1 MKVLSE
7 ACSRNRNGGKQQ
19 TPQHHF
25 GRRHQLQV
33 QGSKQLLVTLCSRIF
48 LGTGKGFGKDI
59 DRVETFV
66 WATDITRIKYVMAVR
81 IQSSSYTATFRFHF
95 LMLKG
100 FKNTV
105 IWYAWRLGW
114 QIPTTRAE
122 NLRFAQ
128 ESWHWHHYCFLY
140 KSCDQHELRL
150 GPNHSREPGRK
161 RLSLL
166 CTMLWVK
173 LSYERL
179 PFLGVQIHT
188 NYFCFCTH
196 LCIFWKY
203 VF

>member
-7 ACSRNRNGGKQQ
+7 ACSHNRKRGKQQ

-33 QGSKQLLVTLCSRIF
+33 QGSKQLLVCSRIF

-59 DRVETFV
+59 DNVETFV

-100 FKNTV
+100 FKSMNLICMETGMTDPNNKSGKIEV
-105 IWYAWRLGW
+105 CKSKLASLFFSVQIMRSARASAGAESQQGAWKKNAYRSYVQCCG
-114 QIPTTRAE
+114 
-122 NLRFAQ
+122 
-128 ESWHWHHYCFLY
+128 S
-140 KSCDQHELRL
+140 SCH
-150 GPNHSREPGRK
+150 
-161 RLSLL
+161 
-166 CTMLWVK
+166 
-173 LSYERL
+173 ERL

-188 NYFCFCTH
+188 NY
-196 LCIFWKY
+196 ISI
-203 VF
+203 